1 MEPNFY
7 LKQLIIQNFAT
18 FKNQTIQFHP
28 GLNTI
33 VGETGSGKSLVL
45 DALQLIFGARA
56 DKRIVRKNCEFALVE
71 ARFSCKDTNVKDF
84 LSDLGYPLEEDELTI
99 KRVISASGA
108 TKNYLNH
115 LNTTLVALGE
125 FAKKFIDLVGQFENQ
140 KLLSAFYQMQLLD
153 QFGNINSELAKYQ
166 ENYQRLKQLTKELN
180 QLIESKTSRS
190 HRLDYLQYQLNEI
203 QLLSPTS
210 QDEEELL
217 EKKSQ
222 IINFEKNQKMNST
235 MDDIFI
241 GGESSN
247 GLLNQLKTLHS
258 LYSKNQDLFYEDLN
272 KLCAADDLLNE
283 LYDSFKKKLNAE
295 FDPRELDGVIERLDH
310 YTRLKKKF
318 GGTVFDIIKTQEDFL
333 KEKEQLDS
341 VEISL
346 DDKEREINSLKKNL
360 ELMAKSLHQ
369 KRIVA
374 AKKLSQ
380 ELTNKIRDLKM
391 AGASIEFNIQ
401 MSEELNESGCSKIDF
416 MAQTNPGEGFYKVKD
431 IASGGELSRILLG
444 LRQILSSQDSISI
457 FLFDEIDTGIGG
469 ETAISLGKALRDVAK
484 NGQVIAITHLP
495 QVAQFCDSLILVEK
509 DIQGNSKEMRTESR
523 AKEFRG
529 QMIKTKILSMA
540 QLA

>member
-71 ARFSCKDTNVKDF
+71 ARFSCKDANVKEF
-84 LSDLGYPLEEDELTI
+84 LTDLGYPLEEDELTI
-99 KRVISASGA
+99 KRVISANGA

-115 LNTTLVALGE
+115 LNTTLLALGE
-125 FAKKFIDLVGQFENQ
+125 FSKKFIDLVGQFENQ

-153 QFGNINSELAKYQ
+153 QFGNINTEL
-166 ENYQRLKQLTKELN
+166 ENYQEKFQKLRKLTKELN
-180 QLIESKTSRS
+180 HLIESKSSRS
-190 HRLDYLQYQLNEI
+190 HRLDYLHYQLNEI

-222 IINFEKNQKMNST
+222 IINFEKNQRMNST

-241 GGESSN
+241 GEESSS
-247 GLLNQLKTLHS
+247 GLLNQLKTLQS
-258 LYSKNQDLFYEDLN
+258 LYTKNQDLFSEDLS
-272 KLCAADDLLNE
+272 KLCVADDLLNQ
-283 LYDSFKKKLNAE
+283 LYDSFKKKLNSE

-318 GGTVFDIIKTQEDFL
+318 GGTVFDIIKTQDDFL
-333 KEKEQLDS
+333 REKEELES
-341 VEISL
+341 VEITL
-346 DDKEREINSLKKNL
+346 DDKEGEINSLKKNL
-360 ELMAKSLHQ
+360 ETMANTLHR
-369 KRIVA
+369 KRLVA

-380 ELTNKIRDLKM
+380 ELTNRIRDLKM
-391 AGASIEFNIQ
+391 AGATIEFNIEQ
-401 MSEELNESGCSKIDF
+401 NEELNESGCSKIEF
-416 MAQTNPGEGFYKVKD
+416 MAQTNPGEGFYRVKD

-469 ETAISLGKALRDVAK
+469 ETATSLGKALRDVSK

-509 DIQGNSKEMRTESR
+509 DIQGNTKEIRTESR